1 MPETGKAINQFA
13 KADILTKT
21 AAPIRRRWRMFLPV
35 LLVIV
40 LGAAWSGGWFYAAG
54 KAETL
59 IEAALAR
66 EAERGRI
73 LDCSNK
79 AVSGFP
85 FRIVFD
91 CGKPNLK
98 IARGDVQADFT
109 AAHLKAAVQVYQPN
123 HVIAELTGPLTVAG
137 GGITGEGN
145 WRSAQASVRLAPDK
159 VDQIDVAVSDLTVSS
174 SGADKPHA
182 SASHAEA
189 HLRRTPD
196 STTRDFDIALLAD
209 GLALTDPLL
218 PPQLTGFQRAEL
230 AGTVRAVPPGVDE
243 NATKS
248 LKLWQQNQG
257 RLEIGRLWLDTGE
270 AAVLASGTL
279 ALEESGRPSGTLK
292 AALANAPALVGNSAA
307 GPLQLVTAAMQF
319 LGKRVE
325 VEGRKAVEI
334 NVGINDGML
343 KIGPAKLG
351 PLPPL
356 Y

>member
-1 MPETGKAINQFA
+1 MT
-13 KADILTKT
+13 DT
-21 AAPIRRRWRMFLPV
+21 AVPIRRRWRMFLPV

-40 LGAAWSGGWFYAAG
+40 LGTAWSAGWFYAAG

-66 EAERGRI
+66 EAQRGRI

-79 AVSGFP
+79 EISGFP
-85 FRIVFD
+85 FRIIFD
-91 CGKPNLK
+91 CSTPFLK

-137 GGITGEGN
+137 GGVAGEGN
-145 WRSAQASVRLAPDK
+145 WRSAQASVQLTPGT
-159 VDQIDVAVSDLTVSS
+159 VEQIDIAVSDLAVSGP
-174 SGADKPHA
+174 GADKPVA
-182 SASHAEA
+182 SAAHAEA

-196 STTRDFDIALLAD
+196 SVTRDFDIALLTD

-218 PPQLTGFQRAEL
+218 PPQLAGFTRAEL
-230 AGTVRAVPPGVDE
+230 AGTVRAVPDAVDE
-243 NATKS
+243 DTSKS

-257 RLEIGRLWLDTGE
+257 RLEVGRLWLDTGE

-292 AALANAPALVGNSAA
+292 AALANAPALVGNSTA

-334 NVGINDGML
+334 DIAVSDGML
-343 KIGPAKLG
+343 KIGPATLG